1 MVPIIQIVMV
11 VPCQSEPSG
20 LSREQFTK
28 ECNWIKLEE
37 PRSRQHFILARSRQ
51 SQEQTTLHLSQEQT
65 RPGADDITFK

>member
-20 LSREQFTK
+20 PSREQFTK

-37 PRSRQHFILARSRQ
+37 PRSRQHFILAGADNISFKPGADKASSRQ
-51 SQEQTTLHLSQEQT
+51 SQ
-65 RPGADDITFK
+65 

>member
-37 PRSRQHFILARSRQ
+37 GAKEQTTFHF
-51 SQEQTTLHLSQEQT
+51 SQEQTK
-65 RPGADDITFK
+65 PGADNISF